1 MISRWLASLLL
12 VLVCCGGGGKSAVED
27 PGDRD
32 REGDGDGDEPRSGER
47 RSAVPDIDDDDDDDN
62 EGMEIEG
69 LGGTISKSAIKEGLA
84 PHTEAIGAC
93 HSGKTRKRRF
103 VGGHVELAVLV
114 NRDGTVKT
122 VTIKQSDLGAWD
134 VERCLLELVRT
145 MEFGRPKGG
154 EADFD
159 QPVDFSPRQ
168 NVKWWP
174 EERADSEVEDK
185 LAELAECPSQPRD
198 VWVTFYVGT
207 RGAVKSVGF
216 SSPSKMPIADEWVDC
231 AASAIEAWTLSDPEG
246 HIAKSGFRYNPE

>member
-12 VLVCCGGGGKSAVED
+12 VLACCGGGGKSAVED
-27 PGDRD
+27 PGDD
-32 REGDGDGDEPRSGER
+32 SAGDGEEPRSGER
-47 RSAVPDIDDDDDDDN
+47 RSAVPDVDDDDEDDN

-69 LGGTISKSAIKEGLA
+69 LGGTISKSDINIGIRANSAAL
-84 PHTEAIGAC
+84 GAC
-93 HSGKTRKRRF
+93 HASKTRKRRF
-103 VGGHVELAVLV
+103 VGGHVDLAFVV
-114 NRDGTVKT
+114 NRDGTVKS

-134 VERCLLELVRT
+134 VERCLLELART

-159 QPVDFSPRQ
+159 QPLDFSPRQ
-168 NVKWWP
+168 NVKWWA

-185 LAELAECPSQPRD
+185 LAEIDECPSQPSN

-216 SSPSKMPIADEWVDC
+216 SSPGKKPIADEWIDC
-231 AASAIEAWTLSDPEG
+231 AAGVVGAWTLSDPEG
-246 HIAKSGFRYNPE
+246 NIAKSGFRYNPE